1 MNCRNLFLGVV
12 FLVLGAFGGTARG
25 ANSGSNFDANSNP
38 AKSYAVL
45 FGVGK
50 FESAK
55 LGELPG
61 AVNDMKALRREW
73 FSAPEFEGR
82 VYSLV
87 DGVNGPNALAP
98 TRENFV
104 ATLEKLKGLTN
115 DNDAIYICVSTH
127 GVSAFDRSF
136 LCPKNAVDGDLQ
148 DANAEN
154 LAEIADAKRLLAVS
168 SLLDKIS
175 ALKGRKVLIIDACRK
190 NTSNAQANSEVHFLK
205 EFEDR
210 LRGKPH
216 ANLAVMASCCLG
228 QKARETIVDNGTFRG
243 LFFLYFLEG
252 LAGNAEFNGAY
263 DGEITLIEAYNYAN
277 ARTKRAAQALRH
289 EQTPELYEANDAR
302 NWNGVDRLVLT
313 KRNLFA
319 QSFDAKSLAQESDAL
334 FALHAGDALTQ
345 KQKEKEEQR
354 QNVNGDYP
362 TIEALMDYSLN
373 AQPGNRLARKLRGY
387 SRRAQAD
394 YAGALDDFQRVDEE
408 LTLFV
413 GRDPAFPEYA
423 GCVIYRSAT
432 AETNDSKGVPT
443 GARLGV
449 DKVENNRLRV
459 AFLDSKPQ
467 TPPFWVSRDAVVW
480 SRLAAETS
488 IAGSAA
494 TPSRNSGAVR
504 RPGYSNRS
512 TSGGGST
519 AIHNP
524 AFN

>member
-25 ANSGSNFDANSNP
+25 ANGDANSNP

-413 GRDPAFPEYA
+413 
-423 GCVIYRSAT
+423 
-432 AETNDSKGVPT
+432 
-443 GARLGV
+443 
-449 DKVENNRLRV
+449 
-459 AFLDSKPQ
+459 
-467 TPPFWVSRDAVVW
+467 
-480 SRLAAETS
+480 
-488 IAGSAA
+488 
-494 TPSRNSGAVR
+494 
-504 RPGYSNRS
+504 
-512 TSGGGST
+512 
-519 AIHNP
+519 
-524 AFN
+524 